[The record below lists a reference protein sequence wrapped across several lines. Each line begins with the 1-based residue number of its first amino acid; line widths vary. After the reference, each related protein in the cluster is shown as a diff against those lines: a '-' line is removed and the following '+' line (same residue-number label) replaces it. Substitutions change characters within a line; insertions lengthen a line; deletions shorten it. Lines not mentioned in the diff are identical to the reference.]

1 MLPALLAVTAMRR
14 RALRK
19 TTQPSCTS
27 TSSMRLMSSLP
38 GGPQPQGPGAKG
50 LWDGANCVPKSAAP
64 SSMEGEQG
72 QHRGGREHRPGSQG
86 APPQQEA
93 GSVHPRCGLNMGA
106 GSAEN
111 FKTVPEPAK
120 SPSAFHY
127 HLAPAILNSISEKV
141 PLPAGQA
148 APIAHMP
155 GSATGPRLSP
165 PPRAPRWV
173 EKSEGSIR
181 QTEGLGH
188 LTATA

>member
-1 MLPALLAVTAMRR
+1 
-14 RALRK
+14 
-19 TTQPSCTS
+19 
-27 TSSMRLMSSLP
+27 
-38 GGPQPQGPGAKG
+38 
-50 LWDGANCVPKSAAP
+50 
-64 SSMEGEQG
+64 
-72 QHRGGREHRPGSQG
+72 
-86 APPQQEA
+86 
-93 GSVHPRCGLNMGA
+93 MGA